1 MMGSSP
7 PKGRPISAFF
17 SFPWCRRHIL
27 TTGLSVVA
35 LSVTADI
42 ASNASSSPLSSA
54 DVLHFMKLSLCL
66 TDRKTLDPVLGKALF
81 SKLTDNNLKRR
92 TQLDQLLALFN
103 RQTWDNANHFVKE
116 AVKENPDAPPLIRD
130 ILHGWYRGIVD
141 NKVVVYRSAMMF
153 SLTRNILYPKTYAN
167 GDLFYWTTR
176 PPEVPLPKAQPA
188 MQPDV
193 PETLGQ

>member
-1 MMGSSP
+1 MIGFPP
-7 PKGRPISAFF
+7 PKNGSFSAFF

-27 TTGLSVVA
+27 TAGLSVVA

-42 ASNASSSPLSSA
+42 ASNASSPSSSGS

-81 SKLTDNNLKRR
+81 SRLTDNNEKRR
-92 TQLDQLLALFN
+92 TQLGELFTLLD
-103 RQTWDNANHFVKE
+103 RQNFENANHFVRE
-116 AVKENPDAPPLIRD
+116 ALKQNPNLPPLIRD

-141 NKVVVYRSAMMF
+141 DKVVVYRSAMMF

-176 PPEVPLPKAQPA
+176 PPEVPLPKAQPV
-188 MQPDV
+188 MTPDI
-193 PETLGQ
+193 PATLGQ